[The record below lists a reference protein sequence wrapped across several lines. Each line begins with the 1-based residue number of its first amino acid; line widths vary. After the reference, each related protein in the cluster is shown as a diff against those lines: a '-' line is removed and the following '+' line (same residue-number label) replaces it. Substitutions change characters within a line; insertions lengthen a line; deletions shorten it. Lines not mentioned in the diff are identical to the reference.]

1 MQPHGAEQSTYA
13 SAAHATGPWRTL
25 ARHLNSRGVMG
36 IRGRPADAE
45 PRSSTVLETVHRA
58 FEEFLAVP
66 TMVIGGFV
74 VLAVVTWFF
83 DQHAALAHD
92 PVRDYMSTHLFGR
105 AETTANLLG
114 IVAAGLFTVTSIIIS
129 LLIVA
134 IQASAATMST
144 AIFDQFLRRRQNQLY
159 FGFFVGVALFSLLT
173 LATTHEHFNPV
184 YGGLTCIVL
193 SVIALYLLILI
204 LYTTVDQMRPQ
215 VVVSAIQEHANA
227 GRARQRALLC
237 RTRQGD
243 GERDGQPVISRN
255 EGYVVAIDIDVIER
269 ALREAPG
276 ARVHLIAAIGSFVS
290 ECDPVARVTGANG
303 DAVERAVL
311 RAVRLAHQRD
321 ISVDA
326 AFAIQQI
333 ETIGWT
339 AISSAKSNPLP
350 GFVAMRAVRE
360 LIARWSRDQLETE
373 RKRTRA
379 ELAISYPED
388 PYAALFDALEVFGAA
403 AAESKQPQTI
413 ADLLIAAAE
422 AYDSVPESWRSRLDQ
437 VVVRVL
443 TTTSDHLP
451 STRLEQALHTLVGA
465 LRDHERSQVAHAAAC
480 ALDAVRRRA
489 STVCT

>member
-1 MQPHGAEQSTYA
+1 
-13 SAAHATGPWRTL
+13 
-25 ARHLNSRGVMG
+25 MG
-36 IRGRPADAE
+36 IRGRPADAV
-45 PRSSTVLETVHRA
+45 PRDTTWLETVHRA

-66 TMVIGGFV
+66 TVVIGGFV
-74 VLAVVTWFF
+74 LLAGLTWYL
-83 DQHAALAHD
+83 DQHAGLAHD
-92 PVRDYMSTHLFGR
+92 PVRAYMSTHLFGR

-134 IQASAATMST
+134 IQASAAAMST

-193 SVIALYLLILI
+193 SVVALYLLILL

-215 VVVSAIQEHANA
+215 VVVSAIQGHAA
-227 GRARQRALLC
+227 ASHARQRDLLC
-237 RTRQGD
+237 RTRR
-243 GERDGQPVISRN
+243 GENERGGRPVISRN
-255 EGYVVAIDIDVIER
+255 EGYVVAIDLDVIEQ
-269 ALREAPG
+269 ALRDAPG
-276 ARVHLIAAIGSFVS
+276 ARVHLTAAIGSFVS
-290 ECDPVARVTGANG
+290 ERDPVARVEGAG
-303 DAVERAVL
+303 DDAIERAVL

-350 GFVAMRAVRE
+350 GYVAMRAIRE
-360 LIARWSRDQLETE
+360 LIARWSRDQVDTE
-373 RKRTRA
+373 NARTHA
-379 ELAISYPED
+379 SLAISYPED
-388 PYAALFDALEVFGAA
+388 PYGALFDALETFGAA

-413 ADLLIAAAE
+413 AELLVAVAE
-422 AYDSVPESWRSRLDQ
+422 AYDSVPESWRPRLDQ
-437 VVVRVL
+437 VVFRVL

-451 STRLEQALHTLVGA
+451 SVRLETALRTLVSA
-465 LRDHERSQVAHAAAC
+465 LRDHGRLQAADATAR
-480 ALDAVRRRA
+480 ALDAVCARA
-489 STVCT
+489 RGDARQPVRSHSRVG